1 MTTYQTTT
9 RGLVRFLG
17 TAAQHKEG
25 ALVALAMFAVTALYE
40 MLSLYFVPSY
50 SLNMFEFVGTW
61 SGLVCVWLTRTQNI
75 LCWPWGIVSSLALGY
90 FFMQIGLPG
99 QQWLNWVFF
108 VAIQVWGWP
117 YWVWGGAQRQELPVT
132 SLAWKGRMLA
142 VLAVAAG
149 TAAVYMFIG
158 YIAPGSLYPWLDS
171 TVVAASV
178 VAQFLLGR
186 KKVESWLLWLGPV
199 NMLSICLFFLAGA
212 YTLMALYVAFFI
224 HAAFA
229 IVEWRRAELAKIVYE
244 Q

>member
-9 RGLVRFLG
+9 RGLVRFAG
-17 TAAQHKEG
+17 TAAEHKEG
-25 ALVALAMFAVTALYE
+25 ALIALAMFAVTALYE
-40 MLSLYFVPSY
+40 MVSVHFVPGY
-50 SLNMFEFVGTW
+50 ALNLFEFVGTW
-61 SGLVCVWLTRTQNI
+61 SGLVCVWLCRTRNI

-90 FFMQIGLPG
+90 FFMQIGLAG
-99 QQWLNWVFF
+99 QQWLNWAFF

-117 YWVWGGAQRQELPVT
+117 YWLFGGAGSQELPVT
-132 SLAWKGRMLA
+132 SLSWTGRALM
-142 VLAVAAG
+142 VLAIGLGAVA
-149 TAAVYMFIG
+149 VHLFIG

-178 VAQFLLGR
+178 VAQFLMGR
-186 KKVESWLLWLGPV
+186 KKVENWWLWLGPV

-229 IVEWRRAELAKIVYE
+229 INTWRKAELT